1 MQLEQTFKERI
12 NAYRSKTE
20 KQNITVYIKKRS
32 TKIYKDPV
40 FISLFHQKISEKST
54 IILRDFLKSPSKSNS
69 QTPTGAR
76 LTSYPQKRPLWEG
89 CRPGNFWGELF
100 GEYPKVI
107 GEFDIGDDNK
117 LDIFA
122 KKNGLSVTMG
132 FDCEWFQGY
141 RSVKSGVLEG
151 TQWLSLIH
159 I

>member
-1 MQLEQTFKERI
+1 MQLEQTLKERI

-32 TKIYKDPV
+32 TKIYKEPV

-89 CRPGNFWGELF
+89 CRPGELLGRAFWR
-100 GEYPKVI
+100 V
-107 GEFDIGDDNK
+107 
-117 LDIFA
+117 
-122 KKNGLSVTMG
+122 S
-132 FDCEWFQGY
+132 
-141 RSVKSGVLEG
+141 KSH
-151 TQWLSLIH
+151 W
-159 I
+159 